1 MINTPSPRGSFT
13 LSRPDNR
20 QAASEEK
27 RNLKTI
33 AQRAGVSTATVSN
46 VINGNNHKVSEETRR
61 RVNEIIKETNYK
73 PNALAR
79 SLAKKESR
87 IIGLVIPYLGADED
101 FFTNPYNAHMI
112 ASIERYI
119 RARDYYLMLRCVGD
133 PAEIVP
139 LLSSWNVDGAFF
151 LGIYKEEVRQILK
164 QLDIPLVFFDTYAP
178 GEKIVNVGIEDYRG
192 GYLMARYLIG
202 KGHKKLA
209 LVTPDVSS
217 EGVIKERYR
226 GFTDA
231 CKEAGISFKPGNIYY
246 ADTTYK
252 DAMQIGQDIAFG
264 GGQYTAVA
272 CMSDIVAFG
281 VTEGLRQCGLRIPY
295 DISVMGFDNLPDCDF
310 MVPKLTS
317 VAQDFE
323 LKAGRAGDYLFRMID
338 GERDLVVDERQP
350 IRVVER
356 QSVRDLSE

>member
-1 MINTPSPRGSFT
+1 MNI
-13 LSRPDNR
+13 
-20 QAASEEK
+20 
-27 RNLKTI
+27 KTI
-33 AQRAGVSTATVSN
+33 AERVGVSTATVSN
-46 VINGNNHKVSEETRR
+46 VINGNFGKVSAETREKIEAVIR
-61 RVNEIIKETNYK
+61 ETGYK
-73 PNALAR
+73 PNVMAR
-79 SLAKKESR
+79 SLVKKSSKL
-87 IIGLVIPYLGADED
+87 IGLVVPYLGMDDD

-112 ASIERYI
+112 AAIERYI
-119 RARDYYLMLRCVGD
+119 RARDYYLMLRCVGA

-151 LGIYKEEVRQILK
+151 LGIYKEEVKEIQQQI
-164 QLDIPLVFFDTYAP
+164 DIPMVFFDTYAP

-209 LVTPDVSS
+209 LVTPDISS
-217 EGVIKERYR
+217 EGVIKERYK
-226 GFTDA
+226 GFSDA
-231 CKEAGISFKPGNIYY
+231 CKEAGVPFKPGNIFYS
-246 ADTTYK
+246 DTTYD
-252 DAMQIGQDIAFG
+252 DAMQIGQDIAFT

-310 MVPKLTS
+310 MSPKLTS

-323 LKAGRAGDYLFRMID
+323 LKARKAGDYLFRMID
-338 GERDLVVDERQP
+338 GEKNLVVDEKQP

-356 QSVRDLSE
+356 QSVRSLVD